1 MSWGAALESGASAA
15 VAAEDSGPGEERR
28 TVTVMF
34 ADLSGYTAVS
44 ERLDHETVK
53 ALTERCLT
61 RLAAEVDRFGGR
73 VDKYMGDNVMAVF
86 GAPVAHENHP
96 EGAGRAALGLP
107 AAMSGPD
114 EGRPHGS

>member
-28 TVTVMF
+28 TVTVLF

-53 ALTERCLT
+53 GLTDRCLT

-73 VDKYMGDNVMAVF
+73 VDKYIGDNVMAVF
-86 GAPVAHENHP
+86 GAPVAHEDHP
-96 EGAGRAALGLP
+96 GRAVR
-107 AAMSGPD
+107 AAFRSQAA
-114 EGRPHGS
+114 RAQ